1 MIDGNMKDG
10 ERRGVL
16 AAYDRGEIQV
26 VTNCMVLT
34 EGWDHQPTSC
44 VILLRP
50 SSYKSTMI
58 QMIGRG
64 LRKVDPERY
73 PGVHKDDCIVLDF
86 GTSVLMHG
94 GIEQAVNLDQK
105 GVKQCPECTATVP
118 AQSPDC
124 PICGF
129 EVPAPD
135 EEPQQKQEDEE
146 HTSELQSLMRISYD
160 VFVLQ
165 KKNKI

>member
-1 MIDGNMKDG
+1 MVYHVCMHGRRDYGFLLIFFLMIRRPPGSTRTYTLFPDTTLFRSFRDAGVTAAMIDGNMKDG

-64 LRKVDPERY
+64 LRKIGRAHV
-73 PGVHKDDCIVLDF
+73 
-86 GTSVLMHG
+86 
-94 GIEQAVNLDQK
+94 
-105 GVKQCPECTATVP
+105 
-118 AQSPDC
+118 
-124 PICGF
+124 
-129 EVPAPD
+129 
-135 EEPQQKQEDEE
+135 
-146 HTSELQSLMRISYD
+146 
-160 VFVLQ
+160 
-165 KKNKI
+165 

>member
-1 MIDGNMKDG
+1 MEVRRVHFRSTVVFCSTVAHAVHVRDAFRDAGVTAAMIDGNMKDG

-64 LRKVDPERY
+64 LRTVDPERY
-73 PGVHKDDCIVLDF
+73 PGVHKD
-86 GTSVLMHG
+86 
-94 GIEQAVNLDQK
+94 
-105 GVKQCPECTATVP
+105 
-118 AQSPDC
+118 
-124 PICGF
+124 
-129 EVPAPD
+129 
-135 EEPQQKQEDEE
+135 EDRKR
-146 HTSELQSLMRISYD
+146 TRLNSS
-160 VFVLQ
+160 
-165 KKNKI
+165 

>member
-1 MIDGNMKDG
+1 MRISDWSSDVCSSDLDAFRDAGVTAAMIDGNMKDG

-64 LRKVDPERY
+64 LRKIGRAHV
-73 PGVHKDDCIVLDF
+73 
-86 GTSVLMHG
+86 
-94 GIEQAVNLDQK
+94 
-105 GVKQCPECTATVP
+105 
-118 AQSPDC
+118 
-124 PICGF
+124 
-129 EVPAPD
+129 
-135 EEPQQKQEDEE
+135 
-146 HTSELQSLMRISYD
+146 
-160 VFVLQ
+160 
-165 KKNKI
+165 

>member
-58 QMIGRG
+58 HMIARG
-64 LRKVDPERY
+64 LRTVDPERY
-73 PGVHKDDCIVLDF
+73 QGVHKDDCMTIGRDT
-86 GTSVLMHG
+86 GRKQWCQSDNTS
-94 GIEQAVNLDQK
+94 
-105 GVKQCPECTATVP
+105 
-118 AQSPDC
+118 
-124 PICGF
+124 
-129 EVPAPD
+129 
-135 EEPQQKQEDEE
+135 
-146 HTSELQSLMRISYD
+146 
-160 VFVLQ
+160 
-165 KKNKI
+165 